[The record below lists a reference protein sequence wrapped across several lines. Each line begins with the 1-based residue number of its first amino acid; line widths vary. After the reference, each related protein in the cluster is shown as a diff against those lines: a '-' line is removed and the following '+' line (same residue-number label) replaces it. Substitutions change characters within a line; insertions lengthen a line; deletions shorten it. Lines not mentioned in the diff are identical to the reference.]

1 MRALVYP
8 APGAAE
14 VRDLARPEPGP
25 GEVLVRSRVVGV
37 CHSDLE
43 LLAGRYIIPISY
55 PVVPGHEWSG
65 EVAATGPGVTGLEAG
80 DPVVGECVV
89 GPGGRDHF
97 GFSISGA
104 AAEYFTARAE
114 WLHKL
119 PPGLTFTQGA
129 LVEPFTVGYAAVRA
143 AEIDPSDRVA
153 VLGAGPIGLLAAMA
167 AAGRNANVTVIEPQA
182 GRRARA
188 LDIGAARAI
197 DPGRGDPADGD
208 LIDRARDLTGGDL
221 FDVVIESAGHPAA
234 MAQAL
239 TLAGNHGRIVYVGI
253 DVGQS
258 VPAEL
263 GLIQAKSLR
272 IRGIV
277 GSAGVWPEAIRF
289 LAAGIVDPAPIVT
302 ARYPLEDAALALAA
316 ATPESGN
323 IKVHIETGP
332 FETGPAAPAEFEAAP
347 SEAAPTEVAQ

>member
-8 APGAAE
+8 SPGDAGI
-14 VRDLARPEPGP
+14 RDLDRPVPGP

-43 LLAGRYIIPISY
+43 LLAGRYIIPVSY
-55 PVVPGHEWSG
+55 PIVPGHEWSG
-65 EVAATGPGVTGLEAG
+65 EVTETGPGVTGLAEG

-114 WLHKL
+114 WLHRL
-119 PPGLTFTQGA
+119 PPNLTFTQGA
-129 LVEPFTVGYAAVRA
+129 LVEPFTVAYAAVRA
-143 AEIDPSDRVA
+143 AGIDPSDRVA
-153 VLGAGPIGLLAAMA
+153 VLGAGPIGLLTAMA
-167 AAGRNANVTVIEPQA
+167 ATGRNAHVTVIEPQPT
-182 GRRARA
+182 RRSKA
-188 LDIGAARAI
+188 LDLGAASTL
-197 DPGRGDPADGD
+197 DPAAVD
-208 LIDRARDLTGGDL
+208 LPGEARDLTGGDL

-253 DVGQS
+253 DVGRT

-263 GLIQAKSLR
+263 GLIQARSLS

-277 GSAGVWPEAIRF
+277 GSAGIWPQAIRF
-289 LAAGIVDPAPIVT
+289 LATGIVDPAPIVT
-302 ARYPLEDAALALAA
+302 ARYPLEDATQALKA

-323 IKVHIETGP
+323 IKVHIE
-332 FETGPAAPAEFEAAP
+332 
-347 SEAAPTEVAQ
+347 VAS

>member
-1 MRALVYP
+1 MRALVFS
-8 APGAAE
+8 APDEAA
-14 VRDLARPEPGP
+14 VRDRDHPAPGP
-25 GEVLVRSRVVGV
+25 GEILVRSRVVGV

-55 PVVPGHEWSG
+55 PIIPGHEWAG
-65 EVAATGPGVTGLEAG
+65 EVAEAGPGVEGFAPG

-104 AAEYFTARAE
+104 AAEYFNVRAE

-119 PPGLTFTQGA
+119 PRHMTFTQGA
-129 LVEPFTVGYAAVRA
+129 LVEPFSVAYAAVRA
-143 AEIDPSDRVA
+143 AGIDPSDRVA

-167 AAGRNANVTVIEPQA
+167 AAGRNAAVTAIEPRA
-182 GRRARA
+182 DRRAKA
-188 LDIGAARAI
+188 LDVGASGTL
-197 DPGRGDPADGD
+197 DPSAGD
-208 LIDRARDLTGGDL
+208 LPAQAKDLTDGDL

-253 DVGQS
+253 DVGRT

-263 GLIQAKSLR
+263 GLIQARSLS
-272 IRGIV
+272 IQGIV
-277 GSAGVWPEAIRF
+277 GSAGIWPQAIRF
-289 LAAGIVDPAPIVT
+289 LASGVVDPTPIVT
-302 ARYPLEDAALALAA
+302 ARYSLDDAVQALTA

-323 IKVHIETGP
+323 VKVHIE
-332 FETGPAAPAEFEAAP
+332 AP
-347 SEAAPTEVAQ
+347 S

>member
-1 MRALVYP
+1 MRALVFS
-8 APGAAE
+8 APGEAG
-14 VRDLARPEPGP
+14 VRGGDRPSPGP
-25 GEVLVRSRVVGV
+25 GEVVVRSRVVGV

-43 LLAGRYIIPISY
+43 LLAGRYIIPVSY
-55 PVVPGHEWSG
+55 PITPGHEWSG
-65 EVAATGPGVTGLEAG
+65 EIADIGPGVEGLNEG

-114 WLHKL
+114 WLHRL
-119 PPGLTFTQGA
+119 PRHMTFTQGA
-129 LVEPFTVGYAAVRA
+129 LVEPFSVAYAAVRA
-143 AEIDPSDRVA
+143 AGIDPSDRVA

-167 AAGRNANVTVIEPQA
+167 AAGRNAAVTVVEPRA
-182 GRRARA
+182 DRRARA
-188 LDIGAARAI
+188 LEAGAA
-197 DPGRGDPADGD
+197 DTLDPAAGD
-208 LIDRARDLTGGDL
+208 LPGQARDLTGGDL

-253 DVGQS
+253 DVGRT

-263 GLIQAKSLR
+263 GLIQARSLR
-272 IRGIV
+272 IQGIV
-277 GSAGVWPEAIRF
+277 GSAGIWPQAIRF
-289 LAAGIVDPAPIVT
+289 LASGVIDPTPIVT
-302 ARYPLEDAALALAA
+302 ARYSLDNAVQALGA

-323 IKVHIETGP
+323 IKVHIE
-332 FETGPAAPAEFEAAP
+332 AA
-347 SEAAPTEVAQ
+347 S

>member
-1 MRALVYP
+1 MRALVFS
-8 APGAAE
+8 APDHAE
-14 VRDLARPEPGP
+14 VRDTPRPAPAP
-25 GEVLVRSRVVGV
+25 GEVLIRSRVVGV

-43 LLAGRYIIPISY
+43 LLAGRYIIPIGY
-55 PVVPGHEWSG
+55 PIIPGHEWAG
-65 EVAATGPGVTGLEAG
+65 EVVETGPGVTGLTAG

-119 PPGLTFTQGA
+119 PASMTYTQGA
-129 LVEPFTVGYAAVRA
+129 LVEPFSVAYAAVRA
-143 AEIDPSDRVA
+143 AVIDPSDRVA

-167 AAGRNANVTVIEPQA
+167 AAGRNAAVTVIEPRA
-182 GRRARA
+182 DRRAKA
-188 LDIGAARAI
+188 LDVGASATL
-197 DPGRGDPADGD
+197 DPTSGD
-208 LIDRARDLTGGDL
+208 LAERASELTGGDR

-239 TLAGNHGRIVYVGI
+239 TIAGDHGRIVYVGI
-253 DVGQS
+253 DVGQT

-263 GLIQAKSLR
+263 GLIQARSLS

-277 GSAGVWPEAIRF
+277 GSAGVWPQAIRF
-289 LAAGIVDPAPIVT
+289 LASGVVDPTPIVT
-302 ARYPLEDAALALAA
+302 ARYALDNAAQALKA

-323 IKVHIETGP
+323 IKVHIEAVP
-332 FETGPAAPAEFEAAP
+332 
-347 SEAAPTEVAQ
+347 

>member
-8 APGAAE
+8 SPGEAE
-14 VRDLARPEPGP
+14 IRDMDRPGPGP

-55 PVVPGHEWSG
+55 PIVPGHEWAG
-65 EVAATGPGVTGLEAG
+65 EIAETGPGVTDFAAG

-119 PPGLTFTQGA
+119 PPTLTFAQGA

-143 AEIDPSDRVA
+143 AAIDPSDRVA
-153 VLGAGPIGLLAAMA
+153 VLGAGPIGLLTAMA
-167 AAGRNANVTVIEPQA
+167 AAGRNAQVTVIEPQP
-182 GRRARA
+182 GRRDKA
-188 LDIGAARAI
+188 LDVGAARTL
-197 DPGRGDPADGD
+197 DPGNGDPAEGD
-208 LIDRARDLTGGDL
+208 LAGQARELTDGDL
-221 FDVVIESAGHPAA
+221 FDVVIETAGHPAA

-239 TLAGNHGRIVYVGI
+239 TLAGNRGRIVYVGI
-253 DVGQS
+253 DVGQT

-263 GLIQAKSLR
+263 GLIQAKSLS

-277 GSAGVWPEAIRF
+277 GSAGIWPEAIRF
-289 LAAGIVDPAPIVT
+289 LAAGIIDPTPIVT
-302 ARYPLEDAALALAA
+302 ARYPLADATQALKA

-323 IKVHIETGP
+323 IKVHIET
-332 FETGPAAPAEFEAAP
+332 A
-347 SEAAPTEVAQ
+347 S